1 MIEIPDLYA
10 LFCDHPVVTTDTRD
24 CPAGSIFFA
33 LRGATFDGNAF
44 AVKALEAGCAYAVV
58 DDPAVGGDDRLLHVP
73 DALAALQGLYNAPYS
88 SSEVLK
94 TSQTNKKAAL
104 MSGKSDLGRHLVD
117 IFEVGTSPSLQT
129 AGPQRFAALFW

>member
-44 AVKALEAGCAYAVV
+44 ALKALEAGCAYAVV
-58 DDPAVGGDDRLLHVP
+58 DDPAVGGDERLLHVP
-73 DALAALQGLYNAPYS
+73 DALAALQGL
-88 SSEVLK
+88 
-94 TSQTNKKAAL
+94 AAFHRRL
-104 MSGKSDLGRHLVD
+104 
-117 IFEVGTSPSLQT
+117 
-129 AGPQRFAALFW
+129 